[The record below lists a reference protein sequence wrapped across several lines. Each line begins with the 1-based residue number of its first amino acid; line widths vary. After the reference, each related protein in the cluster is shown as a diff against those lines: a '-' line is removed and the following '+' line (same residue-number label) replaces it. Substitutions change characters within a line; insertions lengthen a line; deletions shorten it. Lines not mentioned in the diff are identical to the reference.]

1 MSERARPPVSWLLV
15 EPGWRVR
22 ASDGEEVG
30 TVAEVQG
37 AADDDIF
44 HGLTVSTGLLSA
56 NRFVAAS
63 LVAGIVEGEVTLTV
77 PAEAAGTLPE
87 ARPSA

>member
-1 MSERARPPVSWLLV
+1 MSEPARPPVSWLLV

-22 ASDGEEVG
+22 ASDGADVG

-63 LVAGIVEGEVTLTV
+63 LVAEIVEGEVTLTL
-77 PAEAAGTLPE
+77 PGEAAGSLPE
-87 ARPSA
+87 ERPGA